1 MRALVLGGAGGM
13 GQGVARDLI
22 KQQQVTDVVLGDL
35 YPDPE
40 RLAPKLRDSEKVNLI
55 KMDVNDHD
63 GMVNTF
69 KEIDVVINCAGP
81 FYKTA
86 VPVAKA
92 AVEAKVNYI
101 DICDDYEGTEIL
113 FNSEI
118 DKMAREA
125 GITVLTGMGSD
136 PGTNNVLVKWYADRL
151 DSVDEIYL
159 YWVVSIAELAGAA
172 WDHSLHMTLG
182 KIPQYLNGELVHV
195 EGGTEVVAEEFLEPL
210 GTCHVRYVGHP
221 QPLTIPKYIKGVKN
235 VIIKGA
241 LIPQWVDELIKEQKD
256 TGFWQIIKTISNG
269 ELVHVEGGTEV
280 VAEEFLEPLGTCH
293 VRYVGHPQPLTIPK
307 YIKGVKNVVIK
318 GALIPQWVDELIK
331 QQKDTGFLGKE
342 PIDIK
347 GTRVTPY
354 DLALK
359 LWETIPEGRDNGP
372 QASGLKVI
380 VKGERD
386 GKKVTYTAD
395 MVGRMAPGTGLP
407 ASIAALMMDA
417 GDVTEKGVVAPEGCI
432 DPDKFLA
439 AFLKRGAR
447 IHQTEKI
454 SSMLEV

>member
-1 MRALVLGGAGGM
+1 MRALIIGGVGAM

-22 KQQQVTDVVLGDL
+22 KQEQVTDVILADL

-40 RLAPKLRDSEKVNLI
+40 RLSKKLRENEKSTLI
-55 KMDVNDHD
+55 KMDVNDHEA
-63 GMVNTF
+63 MVNAF
-69 KEIDVVINCAGP
+69 KEVNVVINTAGP

-118 DKMAREA
+118 DKLAKEA

-136 PGTNNVLVKWYADRL
+136 PGTNNILVKWYADRL
-151 DSVDEIYL
+151 DSVDDIYL

-182 KIPQYLNGELVHV
+182 KIPQYIDGKLVHV
-195 EGGTEVVAEEFLEPL
+195 EGGTEEVAEQFLEPL

-221 QPLTIPKYIKGVKN
+221 QPLTLPRYIKGVKN

-241 LIPQWVDELIKEQKD
+241 LIPLWVDELIQEQKK
-256 TGFWQIIKTISNG
+256 TG
-269 ELVHVEGGTEV
+269 L
-280 VAEEFLEPLGTCH
+280 LGT
-293 VRYVGHPQPLTIPK
+293 
-307 YIKGVKNVVIK
+307 
-318 GALIPQWVDELIK
+318 
-331 QQKDTGFLGKE
+331 E

-347 GTRVTPY
+347 GTKVTPY
-354 DLALK
+354 DIALK
-359 LWETIPEGRDNGP
+359 LWETIPEERDNGP
-372 QASGLKVI
+372 QSSGLKVI
-380 VKGERD
+380 VKGEKD
-386 GKKVTYTAD
+386 GQKVTYTAD

-407 ASIAALMMDA
+407 ASIASLMMDA
-417 GDVTEKGVVAPEGCI
+417 GDVTVKGVVAPEGCI
-432 DPDKFLA
+432 DPAKFIG

-447 IHQTEKI
+447 IHQTQKI
-454 SSMLEV
+454 SSMFKV

>member
-1 MRALVLGGAGGM
+1 MQALIIGGAGGM

-22 KQQQVTDVVLGDL
+22 KQPQVDRVILADL

-40 RLAPKLRDSEKVNLI
+40 RLSKKLRESDKTSLI
-55 KMDVNDHD
+55 KMDVNDHKS
-63 GMVNTF
+63 MVAAF
-69 KEIDVVINCAGP
+69 KEAGVVINTAGP

-92 AVEAKVNYI
+92 AVEARVNYI

-118 DKMAREA
+118 DRLAKEA

-151 DSVDEIYL
+151 DSVEDIYL

-182 KIPQYLNGELVHV
+182 KIPQYIGGELVYV
-195 EGGTEVVAEEFLEPL
+195 EGGTGVVAEQFLEPL

-221 QPLTIPKYIKGVKN
+221 QPMTLPRYIKGVKN

-241 LIPQWVDELIKEQKD
+241 LIPLWVDELIKEQKD
-256 TGFWQIIKTISNG
+256 TG
-269 ELVHVEGGTEV
+269 L
-280 VAEEFLEPLGTCH
+280 LGTDPID
-293 VRYVGHPQPLTIPK
+293 V
-307 YIKGVKNVVIK
+307 K
-318 GALIPQWVDELIK
+318 GAK
-331 QQKDTGFLGKE
+331 
-342 PIDIK
+342 
-347 GTRVTPY
+347 VTPY

-359 LWETIPEGRDNGP
+359 LWEKIPEGRDNGP
-372 QASGLKVI
+372 QSSGLKVI
-380 VKGERD
+380 VKGERG
-386 GKKVTYTAD
+386 GKKITYTAD

-407 ASIAALMMDA
+407 ASIASLMMDA
-417 GDVTEKGVVAPEGCI
+417 GQVTVTGVVAPEGCI
-432 DPDKFLA
+432 DPGIFLGE
-439 AFLKRGAR
+439 FVKRGAR
-447 IHQTEKI
+447 IHQSETI
-454 SSMLEV
+454 SSLFAVDN

>member
-1 MRALVLGGAGGM
+1 MRALIIGGVGGM

-22 KQQQVTDVVLGDL
+22 KQEQVTAVILADL
-35 YPDPE
+35 FPDPQ
-40 RLAPKLRDSEKVNLI
+40 RLSTKLRENEKTELV
-55 KMDVNDHD
+55 KMDVNDHKS
-63 GMVNTF
+63 MVNAF
-69 KEIDVVINCAGP
+69 KEVNVVINTAGP

-118 DKMAREA
+118 DNLAKDA

-151 DSVDEIYL
+151 DEVDDIYL

-182 KIPQYLNGELVHV
+182 KIPQYIDGELVYV
-195 EGGTEVVAEEFLEPL
+195 EGGTEAVAEQFLEPL

-221 QPLTIPKYIKGVKN
+221 QPLTLPKYIKGVKN

-241 LIPQWVDELIKEQKD
+241 LIPLWVDELIKEQKD
-256 TGFWQIIKTISNG
+256 
-269 ELVHVEGGTEV
+269 
-280 VAEEFLEPLGTCH
+280 A
-293 VRYVGHPQPLTIPK
+293 
-307 YIKGVKNVVIK
+307 
-318 GALIPQWVDELIK
+318 
-331 QQKDTGFLGKE
+331 GFLGTE

-347 GTRVTPY
+347 GVQVTPY

-372 QASGLKVI
+372 QSSGLKVI
-380 VKGERD
+380 VN
-386 GKKVTYTAD
+386 GKRNGNSVTYTAD

-407 ASIAALMMDA
+407 ASIASLMMDA
-417 GDVTEKGVVAPEGCI
+417 GDVTETGVVAPEGCI
-432 DPDKFLA
+432 DPDKFLG
-439 AFLKRGAR
+439 AFIKRGAR

-454 SSMLEV
+454 ASMFKTDK

>member
-40 RLAPKLRDSEKVNLI
+40 RLAPKLRDSEKVRLI

-63 GMVNTF
+63 GMVSAF
-69 KEIDVVINCAGP
+69 KEIDLVINCAGP

-86 VPVAKA
+86 VPVARA

-118 DKMAREA
+118 DKMARKA

-151 DSVDEIYL
+151 DRVDEIYL

-210 GTCHVRYVGHP
+210 G
-221 QPLTIPKYIKGVKN
+221 
-235 VIIKGA
+235 A
-241 LIPQWVDELIKEQKD
+241 
-256 TGFWQIIKTISNG
+256 
-269 ELVHVEGGTEV
+269 
-280 VAEEFLEPLGTCH
+280 CH

-318 GALIPQWVDELIK
+318 GALIPLWVDELIK
-331 QQKDTGFLGKE
+331 EQKDTGLLSKE

-359 LWETIPEGRDNGP
+359 LWETIPEGRDKGP

-432 DPDKFLA
+432 DPGKFLA

-454 SSMLEV
+454 ASMLEV

>member
-22 KQQQVTDVVLGDL
+22 KQQQVADVVLADL

-40 RLAPKLRDSEKVNLI
+40 RLGPKLRDSEKVNLI
-55 KMDVNDHD
+55 KMDVNDH
-63 GMVNTF
+63 GRMVQTF
-69 KEIDVVINCAGP
+69 QGIDVVINCAGP

-86 VPVAKA
+86 VPVARA

-113 FNSEI
+113 FNSDI

-136 PGTNNVLVKWYADRL
+136 PGTNNVLVKHYADRL
-151 DSVDEIYL
+151 DSVDDIYL
-159 YWVVSIAELAGAA
+159 YWVVAIAELAGAA

-182 KIPQYLNGELVHV
+182 KVPQYL
-195 EGGTEVVAEEFLEPL
+195 
-210 GTCHVRYVGHP
+210 
-221 QPLTIPKYIKGVKN
+221 
-235 VIIKGA
+235 
-241 LIPQWVDELIKEQKD
+241 
-256 TGFWQIIKTISNG
+256 NG

-318 GALIPQWVDELIK
+318 GALIPLWVDEMIK
-331 QQKDTGFLGKE
+331 QQKDTGFLGTE

-347 GTRVTPY
+347 GTTVTPY

-386 GKKVTYTAD
+386 GKRVTYTAD

-417 GDVTEKGVVAPEGCI
+417 GDVAAKGVVAPEGCI
-432 DPDKFLA
+432 DPNKFLA

>member
-1 MRALVLGGAGGM
+1 MRALIIGGVGGM
-13 GQGVARDLI
+13 GQGVARDLV
-22 KQQQVTDVVLGDL
+22 KQEQVSHVILADL

-40 RLAPKLRDSEKVNLI
+40 RLSKKLRENEKATLI

-63 GMVNTF
+63 TMVNAF
-69 KEIDVVINCAGP
+69 KEVDVVINTAGP

-113 FNSEI
+113 FNSGI
-118 DKMAREA
+118 DKLAKEA

-182 KIPQYLNGELVHV
+182 KIPQYIDGELVYV
-195 EGGTEVVAEEFLEPL
+195 EGGTEETEEQFLEPL
-210 GTCHVRYVGHP
+210 GACHVRYVGHP
-221 QPLTIPKYIKGVKN
+221 QPLTLPKYIKGVKN

-241 LIPQWVDELIKEQKD
+241 LIPLWVDELIKEQKE
-256 TGFWQIIKTISNG
+256 S
-269 ELVHVEGGTEV
+269 
-280 VAEEFLEPLGTCH
+280 
-293 VRYVGHPQPLTIPK
+293 
-307 YIKGVKNVVIK
+307 
-318 GALIPQWVDELIK
+318 
-331 QQKDTGFLGKE
+331 GFLGSD
-342 PIDIK
+342 PIDVK
-347 GTRVTPY
+347 GNKVTPY

-359 LWETIPEGRDNGP
+359 MWETIPEGRDNGP
-372 QASGLKVI
+372 QSSGLKVI
-380 VKGERD
+380 VKGIRD

-407 ASIAALMMDA
+407 ASIASLMMDA
-417 GDVTEKGVVAPEGCI
+417 GDVTVKGVVAPEGCI
-432 DPDKFLA
+432 DPDTFLA

-454 SSMLEV
+454 ASMFEVQTS

>member
-1 MRALVLGGAGGM
+1 M

-22 KQQQVTDVVLGDL
+22 KQEQVTNVILADL

-40 RLAPKLRDSEKVNLI
+40 RLSTKLRENKKTSLI

-63 GMVNTF
+63 VMVKAF
-69 KEIDVVINCAGP
+69 KDVNVVINTAGP

-86 VPVAKA
+86 VPVARA

-101 DICDDYEGTEIL
+101 DICDDYEGTQIL
-113 FNSEI
+113 FNSDI
-118 DKMAREA
+118 DRMAKEA

-136 PGTNNVLVKWYADRL
+136 PGTNNILVKWYADRL
-151 DSVDEIYL
+151 DKVDEIYL

-182 KIPQYLNGELVHV
+182 KIPQYINGELVYV
-195 EGGTEVVAEEFLEPL
+195 EGGTEVVAEQFLEPL

-221 QPLTIPKYIKGVKN
+221 QPLTLPRYIKGVKN

-241 LIPQWVDELIKEQKD
+241 LIPLWVDELIQEQKN
-256 TGFWQIIKTISNG
+256 TGLLDIK
-269 ELVHVEGGTEV
+269 
-280 VAEEFLEPLGTCH
+280 
-293 VRYVGHPQPLTIPK
+293 
-307 YIKGVKNVVIK
+307 
-318 GALIPQWVDELIK
+318 
-331 QQKDTGFLGKE
+331 

-347 GTRVTPY
+347 GTKITPY

-372 QASGLKVI
+372 QSSGLKVI

-386 GKKVTYTAD
+386 GKKITYTAD

-407 ASIAALMMDA
+407 ASIASLMMDA
-417 GDVTEKGVVAPEGCI
+417 GDVTVKGVVAPEGCI
-432 DPDKFLA
+432 DPDKFLD

-447 IHQTEKI
+447 IHQTQKI
-454 SSMLEV
+454 DSMFEPDRLEPGLLKIDK

>member
-1 MRALVLGGAGGM
+1 VLEAYFRKHNQSNSVIGGENMRALVLGGAGGM

-22 KQQQVTDVVLGDL
+22 KQQQVTKVILADL
-35 YPDPE
+35 YPDPD
-40 RLAPKLRDSEKVNLI
+40 RLAPKLRDSEKATLI

-63 GMVNTF
+63 AMVDRF

-92 AVEAKVNYI
+92 AVEAKKNYI

-113 FNSEI
+113 FNSDI
-118 DKMAREA
+118 DQMAKEA

-182 KIPQYLNGELVHV
+182 KIPQYIDRELVYV
-195 EGGTEVVAEEFLEPL
+195 EGGTEEVAEDFLEPL

-221 QPLTIPKYIKGVKN
+221 QPLTLPKYIKGVRN

-241 LIPQWVDELIKEQKD
+241 LIPLWVDELIKEQKN
-256 TGFWQIIKTISNG
+256 TG
-269 ELVHVEGGTEV
+269 L
-280 VAEEFLEPLGTCH
+280 LGT
-293 VRYVGHPQPLTIPK
+293 
-307 YIKGVKNVVIK
+307 
-318 GALIPQWVDELIK
+318 D
-331 QQKDTGFLGKE
+331 

-347 GTRVTPY
+347 GTAVTPY

-372 QASGLKVI
+372 QSSGLKVI

-407 ASIAALMMDA
+407 ASIASLMMNA

-432 DPDKFLA
+432 DPGKFLG
-439 AFLKRGAR
+439 AFIKRGAR

-454 SSMLEV
+454 SSMFEV

>member
-13 GQGVARDLI
+13 GQGVGRDLI
-22 KQQQVTDVVLGDL
+22 KQQQVTNVVLADL

-40 RLAPKLRDSEKVNLI
+40 RLAPKLRYSEKTNLI
-55 KMDVNDHD
+55 KMDVNDHEA
-63 GMVNTF
+63 MVNTF
-69 KEIDVVINCAGP
+69 KGIGVVINCAGP

-86 VPVAKA
+86 VPVARA

-118 DKMAREA
+118 DRRAREA

-195 EGGTEVVAEEFLEPL
+195 EGGTEE
-210 GTCHVRYVGHP
+210 
-221 QPLTIPKYIKGVKN
+221 
-235 VIIKGA
+235 
-241 LIPQWVDELIKEQKD
+241 
-256 TGFWQIIKTISNG
+256 
-269 ELVHVEGGTEV
+269 

-331 QQKDTGFLGKE
+331 QQKDTGFLGRE
-342 PIDIK
+342 PIDVR

-359 LWETIPEGRDNGP
+359 LWETIPEGRDIGP

-432 DPDKFLA
+432 NPDKFLA

>member
-1 MRALVLGGAGGM
+1 MRAFVLGGAGGM

-22 KQQQVTDVVLGDL
+22 KQPQVTEVVLGDL
-35 YPDPE
+35 YPDPN
-40 RLAPKLRDSEKVNLI
+40 RLAQKLRESEKVSLI

-63 GMVNTF
+63 SMVNTF
-69 KEIDVVINCAGP
+69 RKTDVVINCAGP

-101 DICDDYEGTEIL
+101 DICDDYEGTEVL

-118 DKMAREA
+118 DKIAREV

-151 DSVDEIYL
+151 DTVDEIYL

-182 KIPQYLNGELVHV
+182 KVPQYLDGELVHV
-195 EGGTEVVAEEFLEPL
+195 EGGTGEEPIELLEPL
-210 GTCHVRYVGHP
+210 GLCNLRYVGHP
-221 QPLTIPKYIKGVKN
+221 QPLTIPKYIKGV
-235 VIIKGA
+235 
-241 LIPQWVDELIKEQKD
+241 
-256 TGFWQIIKTISNG
+256 
-269 ELVHVEGGTEV
+269 
-280 VAEEFLEPLGTCH
+280 
-293 VRYVGHPQPLTIPK
+293 R
-307 YIKGVKNVVIK
+307 NVVIK
-318 GALIPQWVDELIK
+318 GALIPHWVDELIK
-331 QQKDTGFLGKE
+331 QQKDTGFLGQE
-342 PIDIK
+342 PIDVR
-347 GTRVTPY
+347 GTKITPY

-359 LWETIPEGRDNGP
+359 LWETIPKGRDNGP
-372 QASGLKVI
+372 QSSGLRVV

-386 GKKVTYTAD
+386 AKKVTYTAD

-432 DPDKFLA
+432 DPAKFLA

-447 IHQTEKI
+447 IHQTETI
-454 SSMLEV
+454 SSLVQV

>member
-22 KQQQVTDVVLGDL
+22 KQQQVTAVVLADL

-40 RLAPKLRDSEKVNLI
+40 RLAPKLRDNEKVNLV
-55 KMDVNDHD
+55 KMDVGDHA
-63 GMVNTF
+63 GMTSAF
-69 KEIDVVINCAGP
+69 KEVDVVVNCAGP

-113 FNSEI
+113 FNSDI
-118 DKMAREA
+118 DSLARQA

-136 PGTNNVLVKWYADRL
+136 PGTNNVLVKWYADKL
-151 DSVDEIYL
+151 DRVDEVYL

-182 KIPQYLNGELVHV
+182 QVPQYLDGRLVHV
-195 EGGTEVVAEEFLEPL
+195 EGGTDEVAEKFLEPL
-210 GTCHVRYVGHP
+210 GTCIMRYVGHP
-221 QPLTIPKYIKGVKN
+221 QPLTIPKYITGVRN

-241 LIPQWVDELIKEQKD
+241 LIP
-256 TGFWQIIKTISNG
+256 
-269 ELVHVEGGTEV
+269 H
-280 VAEEFLEPLGTCH
+280 
-293 VRYVGHPQPLTIPK
+293 
-307 YIKGVKNVVIK
+307 
-318 GALIPQWVDELIK
+318 WVDELIK
-331 QQKDTGFLGKE
+331 QQKDTGFLGNK
-342 PIDIK
+342 PIDVY
-347 GTRVTPY
+347 GTSVTPY
-354 DLALK
+354 DLTLK
-359 LWETIPEGRDNGP
+359 LWETIPQGRDNGP

-380 VKGERD
+380 VKGDRA
-386 GKKVTYTAD
+386 GNKVTYTAD

-407 ASIAALMMDA
+407 ASIAALMMAD

-432 DPDKFLA
+432 DPAKFLR
-439 AFLKRGAR
+439 AFLNRGAQ
-447 IHQTEKI
+447 IHQTETVE
-454 SSMLEV
+454 SMLEA

>member
-1 MRALVLGGAGGM
+1 MRALVLGGAGTM

-22 KQQQVTDVVLGDL
+22 KQQQVTNLILADL
-35 YPDPE
+35 YPDPQ
-40 RLAPKLRDSEKVNLI
+40 RLAPKLRDNEKVNLI

-63 GMVNTF
+63 KMVLTF
-69 KEIDVVINCAGP
+69 KETDVVINCAGP

-92 AVEAKVNYI
+92 AVQAKVNYI

-118 DKMAREA
+118 DKMAKEA

-159 YWVVSIAELAGAA
+159 YWVVAIAELAGAA

-182 KIPQYLNGELVHV
+182 KVPQYLNGELVHV
-195 EGGTEVVAEEFLEPL
+195 EGGTDVVAEEFLEPL
-210 GTCHVRYVGHP
+210 GICHVRYVGHP

-241 LIPQWVDELIKEQKD
+241 LIPL
-256 TGFWQIIKTISNG
+256 
-269 ELVHVEGGTEV
+269 
-280 VAEEFLEPLGTCH
+280 
-293 VRYVGHPQPLTIPK
+293 
-307 YIKGVKNVVIK
+307 
-318 GALIPQWVDELIK
+318 WVDELIK
-331 QQKDTGFLGKE
+331 QQKDTGFLGLE
-342 PIDIK
+342 PIELKQTKI
-347 GTRVTPY
+347 TPY

-359 LWETIPEGRDNGP
+359 LWESIPEGRDKGP
-372 QASGLKVI
+372 QSSGLKVI
-380 VKGERD
+380 VKGERA
-386 GKKVTYTAD
+386 GKKITYTAD

-407 ASIAALMMDA
+407 ASIAALMMEA

-432 DPDKFLA
+432 DPCKFLA

-447 IHQTEKI
+447 IHQTEKV